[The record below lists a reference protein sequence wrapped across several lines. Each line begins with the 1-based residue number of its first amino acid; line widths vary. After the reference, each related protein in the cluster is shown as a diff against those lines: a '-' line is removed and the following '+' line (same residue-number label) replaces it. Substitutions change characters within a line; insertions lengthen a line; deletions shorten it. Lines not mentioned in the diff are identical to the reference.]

1 MLEEYVVYCKQLLET
16 AEVSGMPHINP
27 AIDVNQVMMTTFD
40 SFVAPESTAR
50 IIKYFVDNVDL
61 SEMGFLNT
69 DPATEGRPS
78 YPPSS
83 LAKLYIYG
91 YRNNIRS
98 SRKLARACE
107 INIEVIWLMD
117 GLTPDFRV
125 ISDFRKD
132 NIGCMKKLYH
142 EFTKRVTVDVETG
155 DVSID
160 GSKFKAWNSKDRNF
174 TIHKLEERMEWIEDH
189 TAEYLRL
196 LEIADADDDA
206 KEGGF
211 TREELE
217 RKLNELQERLERYKG
232 YRELM
237 EKEGLSQ
244 ISLTDADCRL
254 MKNKN
259 GMDTSYNVQTA
270 VDTETHVML
279 DYNMTNANT
288 DHGQLAPTMEYIK
301 GQHPDEVLNSIAD
314 KGYHRDED
322 LVECLENGIIPNV
335 IPDDGKDA
343 YDLETGYV
351 ESECDPAS
359 TDAEELAKC
368 IHAGIVPEAY
378 EDYIEDMEVVEVRRK
393 PEEAKK
399 ESAPQDP
406 SRPAEEMK
414 ERAKEGYFVRNPEAD
429 CVYCPVGATLYK
441 KSIKKNGAT
450 RYCNK
455 KLCKQCPY
463 KGKCVTS
470 VKYPWKEMDFSK
482 DCLEKK
488 AKWWEGA
495 AAMDDAPKAELT
507 GTAGTAEAEE
517 EAEAVETEETKKA
530 TETAEAAGTE
540 KKKEQRFHY
549 EKKKIVRFKLRPNRE
564 KMDKRKCTSE
574 HPFGTIKRWHDSSYF
589 LLKGMRKVDGEF
601 ALFAMGYNLSRVEN
615 MYTFDELMER
625 VGRKAA

>member
-1 MLEEYVVYCKQLLET
+1 
-16 AEVSGMPHINP
+16 MPYINP
-27 AIDVNQVMMTTFD
+27 AIDVNQVMLMAFD
-40 SFVAPESTAR
+40 DLVAPDSTAR

-61 SEMGFLNT
+61 GEMGFLNT
-69 DPATEGRPS
+69 DPAVEGRPS
-78 YPPSS
+78 YPPSNM
-83 LAKLYIYG
+83 AKLYLYG
-91 YRNNIRS
+91 YRNSIRS

-107 INIEVIWLMD
+107 VNIEVKWLMD

-132 NIGCMKKLYH
+132 NIDCMKKLYH

-174 TIHKLEERMEWIEDH
+174 TVHKLEARMDWIEDH

-196 LEIADADDDA
+196 IEIADANEDA
-206 KEGGF
+206 IEGEF

-217 RKLNELQERLERYKG
+217 QKVNELQERLEKYKG
-232 YRELM
+232 YREIM
-237 EKEGLSQ
+237 IKEGLSQ
-244 ISLTDADCRL
+244 LSLTDADCRL

-259 GMDTSYNVQTA
+259 GMDTAYNVQTA
-270 VDTETHVML
+270 VDTETHMML

-288 DHGQLAPTMEYIK
+288 DHGQLAPTMEYLK
-301 GQHPDEVLNSIAD
+301 EQNPDEVVNVIAD
-314 KGYHRDED
+314 KGYHCDKD
-322 LVECLENGIIPNV
+322 YVECLANGIIPNV

-343 YDLETGYV
+343 YNLEIDYV
-351 ESECDPAS
+351 ESECDPAG
-359 TDAEELAKC
+359 TEAVELMKC
-368 IHAGIVPEAY
+368 LHAGIIPDAY
-378 EDYIEDMEVVEVRRK
+378 KDSIEDIEVIEVRRK
-393 PEEAKK
+393 PDGAKK
-399 ESAPQDP
+399 KTDPQD
-406 SRPAEEMK
+406 SARPAEELK

-429 CVYCPVGATLYK
+429 CVYCPGGATLYK
-441 KSIKKNGAT
+441 KSIKKSGDT

-463 KGKCVTS
+463 KDKCVTS
-470 VKYPWKEMDFSK
+470 TKYPWKEVDFSK

-488 AKWWEGA
+488 AKWWEG
-495 AAMDDAPKAELT
+495 DDPDPNDDGPKPEK
-507 GTAGTAEAEE
+507 GKK
-517 EAEAVETEETKKA
+517 TKKR
-530 TETAEAAGTE
+530 EPS
-540 KKKEQRFHY
+540 FHY
-549 EKKKIVRFKLRPNRE
+549 EKRKKVRFKLRPSRE

-574 HPFGTIKRWHDSSYF
+574 HPFGTIKRWHDSGYF

-601 ALFAMGYNLSRVEN
+601 ALFGIGYNLSRAEN